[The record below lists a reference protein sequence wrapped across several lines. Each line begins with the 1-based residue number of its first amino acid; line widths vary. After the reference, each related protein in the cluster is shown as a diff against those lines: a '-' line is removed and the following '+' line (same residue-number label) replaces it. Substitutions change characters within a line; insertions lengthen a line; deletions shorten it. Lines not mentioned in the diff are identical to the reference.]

1 MMKNVKIY
9 RRVFLVFLLALSLTS
24 CRLGEILSEA
34 DPETEA
40 EVETK
45 EEKYPS
51 GENRV
56 DVEEDDFSPQ

>member
-1 MMKNVKIY
+1 MKNVKIF
-9 RRVFLVFLLALSLTS
+9 RAVLLVFFLLFTLTS

-40 EVETK
+40 EVDTI
-45 EEKYPS
+45 EEKYPD